1 MSDRNTAIA
10 VVAGVVGGAVI
21 TPPLAPL
28 VVGLVGFGPGGVV
41 AGMFAKFNESTSSS
55 DKFIVAGSTAAA
67 IQAGI
72 GNVVAGGAFAGA
84 QAVGAGAAVPL
95 VGQAI
100 GGLLVGGG
108 TYIARRFRGERA
120 ELTTG
125 RD

>member
-1 MSDRNTAIA
+1 MHRNMNRNTAIA

-28 VVGLVGFGPGGVV
+28 VVGLVGFGPGGV
-41 AGMFAKFNESTSSS
+41 
-55 DKFIVAGSTAAA
+55 VAGSTAAA